1 MLLLF
6 CVCPNL
12 PLIRL
17 PALARRWLGWFV
29 IMHITVDTMV
39 QRACYC
45 ARRSFC
51 SFALVRCGMQPHAS
65 SIYLSSSPHPHPRSS
80 RGLYCVLV
88 GRLRRALLV
97 PAASLCCRFSSC
109 RPNRS
114 PAEPHRLS
122 MRLAQR
128 LGYFNWISMQ
138 RRAGR
143 KRGTVAGV
151 KFSVASPFGGESKG
165 VGEGSQGNAGGDVV
179 S

>member
-1 MLLLF
+1 
-6 CVCPNL
+6 
-12 PLIRL
+12 
-17 PALARRWLGWFV
+17 
-29 IMHITVDTMV
+29 
-39 QRACYC
+39 
-45 ARRSFC
+45 
-51 SFALVRCGMQPHAS
+51 
-65 SIYLSSSPHPHPRSS
+65 
-80 RGLYCVLV
+80 
-88 GRLRRALLV
+88 
-97 PAASLCCRFSSC
+97 
-109 RPNRS
+109 
-114 PAEPHRLS
+114 

>member
-1 MLLLF
+1 MHRVLFGSVAKRGRIVIKIQDGLVLPLPYPCLAFALRYTICVCVCVGVLLLF

-65 SIYLSSSPHPHPRSS
+65 SIYLSSPPPPLPPLFARV
-80 RGLYCVLV
+80 VL
-88 GRLRRALLV
+88 
-97 PAASLCCRFSSC
+97 
-109 RPNRS
+109 
-114 PAEPHRLS
+114 
-122 MRLAQR
+122 R
-128 LGYFNWISMQ
+128 LGGPIAPC
-138 RRAGR
+138 RTRT
-143 KRGTVAGV
+143 RGQPVLPV
-151 KFSVASPFGGESKG
+151 
-165 VGEGSQGNAGGDVV
+165 Q
-179 S
+179 